1 MKLKVCG
8 MKFPQNIIEI
18 ESLRPDFMG
27 FIFYNKSKRFF
38 DQTDLVLNDKI
49 NRVGVFVNEEIE
61 EIKEKIIK
69 FKLDFVQLHGNENV
83 YFCKSLKPFVKI
95 IKVFKIN
102 NTFNFNTTK
111 NFEEVSDYFLFDT
124 KSDLHGGSGIKFDWN
139 ILKNY
144 NSKKPFFLSGGINL
158 EDIIEINKIKKI
170 HPLIGVDI
178 NSKFEFENLKK
189 DVDKIK
195 LFKNKLSL

>member
-8 MKFPQNIIEI
+8 MKFPQNISEI
-18 ESLRPDFMG
+18 ENLRPDFMG

-83 YFCKSLKPFVKI
+83 DFCKSLKTFVKI